1 MKKRPRQLAKYVG
14 SAASGLGFYHI
25 ECPEKV
31 INPVVSGKNL
41 GMVVVEEGD
50 LTK

>member
-1 MKKRPRQLAKYVG
+1 M
-14 SAASGLGFYHI
+14 
-25 ECPEKV
+25 

-50 LTK
+50 LTKEELAKEFSDIYKTNWPWQIRDI